1 MGGYVW
7 QWWEIAELQKL
18 REGVSF
24 EEVAK
29 ALSHRTKKS
38 VHLKAFKM
46 GYLPERH
53 IWTDWEDRAIR
64 ENFPAKTAREIAC
77 MLDSRSKH
85 SVQQRIR
92 QLGIQGEQWACIH
105 SANRH
110 FFAEPNILNSYWAG
124 FIAADGCI
132 AEHKNCVTKNLII
145 SITAGDR
152 YLLERFAIDTGFTG
166 SVREEKAKESFING
180 KRLNAKPT
188 VSISISCAQEW
199 FSDLEKNFK
208 ITPRKSLTLQPPH
221 HLNKECSLAYIKGF
235 FDGDGCAHFR
245 KTGYLNMVFYGTM
258 ECLTWIKSICDEVA
272 PHYTDEWRTRQRKT
286 AEVSQKEK
294 IFNYCIG
301 EYRAENL
308 AREILNLDIPE
319 MPRKWDK
326 IREHLKKKAKE
337 FEQLRQDT
345 QVYIFDSSKVYL
357 GRLCRRGHDYQSTGK
372 SLRRVGHGSCIRCHQ
387 MTAGVKEPLV
397 PIKFWIE
404 QTLSIRPNID
414 TTKFY
419 LGALC
424 NKGHDFE
431 NTEHSLRRISNR
443 ICLQCEEANRKARD
457 AQRLMQPGKPN
468 FEQSLQSKIEYTKV
482 LTPEVDT
489 YQFYLATLCKQKHE
503 YKSTGKSLR
512 RIIGGDCVECKGQ
525 RHLVK
530 VQKFLDDYKAGKFH
544 IEVDLEKYWL
554 GELCKAKH
562 NYKGTGLSLRDQKFN
577 YCVECRKKI

>member
-29 ALSHRTKKS
+29 ALSHRTKRA

-46 GYLPERH
+46 GFLPERH
-53 IWTDWEDRAIR
+53 IWTDWEDRVIR
-64 ENFPAKTAREIAC
+64 ENFPAKAAREIAA

-110 FFAEPNILNSYWAG
+110 FFTEPNILNSYWAG

-132 AEHKNCVTKNLII
+132 VEHKNSATKTLTI
-145 SITAGDR
+145 SITEGDR

-166 SVREEKAKESFING
+166 SVRIEKTKESFIDG
-180 KRLNAKPT
+180 RRLNVKPT
-188 VSISISCAQEW
+188 ASISVSCAQEW

-221 HLNKECSLAYIKGF
+221 HLDKECSLAYIKGF

-245 KTGYLNMVFYGTM
+245 KNGYFNMLFYGTL

-272 PHYTDEWRTRQRKT
+272 PLYTDDWRTRKRKT
-286 AEVSQKEK
+286 AEVFQNGK

-301 EYRAENL
+301 EYRAEAL
-308 AREILNLDIPE
+308 AREILKLDIPE

-326 IREHLKKKAKE
+326 IREHLKKKAQE

-345 QVYIFDSSKVYL
+345 QVYIFDSSRVYL
-357 GRLCRRGHDYQSTGK
+357 GRLCKRGHDYQGTGK
-372 SLRRVGHGSCIRCHQ
+372 SLRRVGHGSCIKCHQ
-387 MTAGVKEPLV
+387 ITSGVKEPLV
-397 PIKFWIE
+397 PIKLWIE
-404 QTLSIRPNID
+404 QTLSIRPDID

-419 LGALC
+419 LGTLC
-424 NKGHDFE
+424 NKEHEFE
-431 NTEHSLRRISNR
+431 NTGYSLRRLSNR
-443 ICLQCEEANRKARD
+443 ICLQCEENNRKARD
-457 AQRLMQPGKPN
+457 AKRLKKPTKPTR
-468 FEQSLQSKIEYTKV
+468 EESLQSKIEDTKM
-482 LTPEVDT
+482 LAPEVDT
-489 YQFYLATLCKQKHE
+489 SQFYLTTLCKQKHE

-530 VQKFLDDYKAGKFH
+530 VQKFVDD
-544 IEVDLEKYWL
+544 
-554 GELCKAKH
+554 
-562 NYKGTGLSLRDQKFN
+562 
-577 YCVECRKKI
+577 